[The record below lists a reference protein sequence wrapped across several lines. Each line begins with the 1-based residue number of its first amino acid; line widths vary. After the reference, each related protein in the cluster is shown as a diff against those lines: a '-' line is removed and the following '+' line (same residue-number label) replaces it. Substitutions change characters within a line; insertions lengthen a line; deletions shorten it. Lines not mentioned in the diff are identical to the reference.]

1 MNKAIRIL
9 VVDDDSQIRSLLCDC
24 LADFGMT
31 TAQAGSGAEMHHAL
45 GEGGFD
51 LVVLDLMLPD
61 DDGLNL
67 CREIRAT
74 SEIPL
79 IILTARGEMTDRIVG
94 LELGAD
100 DYIVKPFEPRELVAR
115 IETIL
120 RRVRANAGPDAGA
133 GESRFAGWR
142 LPQIGRHLIA
152 ADNTVIP
159 LSNAEACSMRSSPRR
174 GEY

>member
-61 DDGLNL
+61 DDGLN
-67 CREIRAT
+67 A
-74 SEIPL
+74 
-79 IILTARGEMTDRIVG
+79 AR
-94 LELGAD
+94 
-100 DYIVKPFEPRELVAR
+100 F
-115 IETIL
+115 
-120 RRVRANAGPDAGA
+120 VR
-133 GESRFAGWR
+133 
-142 LPQIGRHLIA
+142 
-152 ADNTVIP
+152 
-159 LSNAEACSMRSSPRR
+159 PRR
-174 GEY
+174 FR